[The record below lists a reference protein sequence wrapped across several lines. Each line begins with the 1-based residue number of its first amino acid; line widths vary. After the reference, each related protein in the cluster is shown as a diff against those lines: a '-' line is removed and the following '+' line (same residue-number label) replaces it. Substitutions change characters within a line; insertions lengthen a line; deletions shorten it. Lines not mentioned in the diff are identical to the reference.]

1 MKRTA
6 IALGLLAGVAILASS
21 NANAGGSFQTL
32 PGIGYPAYCASTVSG
47 TGSLSGITG
56 TGQGTTG
63 SICGQTVPA
72 GPATFLGSEVA
83 PFDLFT
89 PGTSSAAGGASA
101 GPVQTCVCEPHPLA
115 QGAIVDLDHGRQHDH
130 GRRRCV
136 SVRRRDR
143 RLGLH
148 DHAARQTRRG
158 SVRGCGMHGVHGRQS
173 DDRGECGPGLDRVET
188 GLQRRCMHGRH
199 GGW

>member
-1 MKRTA
+1 MRSAQLRGLASLFVCVTPSPSENKTMKRTA
-6 IALGLLAGVAILASS
+6 IALGLLAGAAILSSS
-21 NANAGGSFQTL
+21 NAFAGGSFQTL

-89 PGTSSAAGGASA
+89 PGTSSAAGGASGRA
-101 GPVQTCVCEPHPLA
+101 GA
-115 QGAIVDLDHGRQHDH
+115 DL
-130 GRRRCV
+130 
-136 SVRRRDR
+136 
-143 RLGLH
+143 RL
-148 DHAARQTRRG
+148 
-158 SVRGCGMHGVHGRQS
+158 
-173 DDRGECGPGLDRVET
+173 
-188 GLQRRCMHGRH
+188 
-199 GGW
+199 